1 MIYGRVLLSITML
14 AALFLLGSLSAA
26 DWLEG
31 GYVGPID
38 RNEILPYFSDPI
50 FYTNPTVSYRQSNPY
65 YAGEYFNYSR
75 PNVIRLGKYPY
86 TGSWGTYPWGTYPW
100 GTYPSRDEVLNS
112 EFRLSSLAAMQWT
125 PFQKNW
131 TETMS
136 YAKSNSSLRVHQDGG
151 WKAASQLD
159 SLQG

>member
-1 MIYGRVLLSITML
+1 ML
-14 AALFLLGSLSAA
+14 AALLLLGSLSAA

-50 FYTNPTVSYRQSNPY
+50 FYTNPTISYTQSNPY
-65 YAGEYFNYSR
+65 YAREFFNNSR
-75 PNVIRLGKYPY
+75 SNVIRLGKYPY
-86 TGSWGTYPWGTYPW
+86 TGSWGTYPWGTYP
-100 GTYPSRDEVLNS
+100 SLDEVRNS
-112 EFRLSSLAAMQWT
+112 VFRLSSLAAMQWT

-136 YAKSNSSLRVHQDGG
+136 YAKSNSSLRVHQGGG

>member
-1 MIYGRVLLSITML
+1 MIYGRVLISITML
-14 AALFLLGSLSAA
+14 AALLLLGSSSAA

-31 GYVGPID
+31 GNVGPID
-38 RNEILPYFSDPI
+38 RNQILPYFSDPI
-50 FYTNPTVSYRQSNPY
+50 FYTNPTVSYRQSHPY
-65 YAGEYFNYSR
+65 YAREYFNISR
-75 PNVIRLGKYPY
+75 PNVIRLGKYPHIE
-86 TGSWGTYPWGTYPW
+86 SWGTYPWGTYPW

-136 YAKSNSSLRVHQDGG
+136 YAKSNSSLRVHQGGG

-159 SLQG
+159 SLVG

>member
-1 MIYGRVLLSITML
+1 MIYGRVLLSITVL
-14 AALFLLGSLSAA
+14 AALLLLGSLAAA

-65 YAGEYFNYSR
+65 YARDFFNNSR
-75 PNVIRLGKYPY
+75 PNVIRLGKYTS
-86 TGSWGTYPWGTYPW
+86 TGSGGTYPRV
-100 GTYPSRDEVLNS
+100 TYPSLDEVRNS

-131 TETMS
+131 TETADYLNAS
-136 YAKSNSSLRVHQDGG
+136 SSLKVRQNGTWITPQKV
-151 WKAASQLD
+151 AAFA
-159 SLQG
+159 

>member
-1 MIYGRVLLSITML
+1 MIYGRVLLFITML
-14 AALFLLGSLSAA
+14 AALLLLGSLSAA

-65 YAGEYFNYSR
+65 YARYYLNNSR

-86 TGSWGTYPWGTYPW
+86 AGFWGTYPW
-100 GTYPSRDEVLNS
+100 GTYPSLDEVRNS

-136 YAKSNSSLRVHQDGG
+136 YAKSNSSLRVHQGGG

-159 SLQG
+159 SL

>member
-1 MIYGRVLLSITML
+1 MVRPMIYGRVLLS
-14 AALFLLGSLSAA
+14 AFLLLASLSAA

-50 FYTNPTVSYRQSNPY
+50 FYMPTPTVSYGQNYPY
-65 YAGEYFNYSR
+65 YAREYFNNSR
-75 PNVIRLGKYPY
+75 PNVILLGKYPY
-86 TGSWGTYPWGTYPW
+86 AGSLGTYLW
-100 GTYPSRDEVLNS
+100 GTYPSSDEARNS

-131 TETMS
+131 TETADYLNAS
-136 YAKSNSSLRVHQDGG
+136 SSLKVRQNGT
-151 WKAASQLD
+151 WITPQKAAAFA
-159 SLQG
+159 

>member
-14 AALFLLGSLSAA
+14 AALLLLGSLSAA

-50 FYTNPTVSYRQSNPY
+50 FYTNPTASYRQSNPY
-65 YAGEYFNYSR
+65 YAREYFNNSR
-75 PNVIRLGKYPY
+75 SNVIRLGKYPY
-86 TGSWGTYPWGTYPW
+86 TGSWGTYPWGTYP
-100 GTYPSRDEVLNS
+100 SLDEVRNS

-136 YAKSNSSLRVHQDGG
+136 YAKSNSSLRVHQGGG

-159 SLQG
+159 SLQD

>member
-14 AALFLLGSLSAA
+14 AALLLLGSLSAA

-50 FYTNPTVSYRQSNPY
+50 FYTNPTVSYRQINPY
-65 YAGEYFNYSR
+65 LAREYFNNSR
-75 PNVIRLGKYPY
+75 SNVIRLGKY
-86 TGSWGTYPWGTYPW
+86 TYPGSWGTYPW

-131 TETMS
+131 TETMN
-136 YAKSNSSLRVHQDGG
+136 YAKSNSSLRVHQGGG

-159 SLQG
+159 SMQG